1 LHKSRSSSQLSNLFN
16 IVPSRPL
23 IRPDWWPQAFAPT
36 RQKLTLRLGSLKI
49 GNMSGASPV
58 EPGIAELLTVA
69 QAIRIIDQSPVEPRM
84 QRRPLLESAGFRL
97 AEDLRTDR
105 DYPPF
110 RKSLMDGYAVRC
122 QDILKT
128 PAELQCVGEIAAGQ
142 SAKAP
147 LEAGQAMAIMTGAPL
162 PDGADGV
169 VPVEDVERRAAPGE
183 AIRVLRAPSPNRYI
197 AQRGS
202 DGAVGKVVLRRGTI
216 LGPAQIGVAAS
227 IGAASVNVFLPPRV
241 AVLGTGS
248 ELAPID
254 GPVENTQI
262 RNSNTPMLA
271 ALLRRLGCDVTDLG
285 FVRDEPPVI
294 RDAILRGLEFDAI
307 FIAGGMSMGEYD
319 FVPLILKDLGVT
331 TKITKLRIKPG
342 KPFLFGSKERVA
354 GKDAA
359 PAATNQ
365 SPANTASSENSGS
378 SDSAKL
384 CYVFGLPGN
393 PVSAFVCTLR
403 LASRL
408 LTRIGGGMVEERWL
422 TGRLDGGLTVNGP
435 REFYQPAIR
444 TVAPGAYSSRS
455 EFAMITP
462 LDWKGSADLF
472 TLAKA
477 NVILV
482 RAENEPP
489 IPKGSVV
496 RALEI

>member
-1 LHKSRSSSQLSNLFN
+1 
-16 IVPSRPL
+16 
-23 IRPDWWPQAFAPT
+23 
-36 RQKLTLRLGSLKI
+36 
-49 GNMSGASPV
+49 
-58 EPGIAELLTVA
+58 
-69 QAIRIIDQSPVEPRM
+69 M

-110 RKSLMDGYAVRC
+110 RKALMDGYAVRC

-128 PAELQCVGEIAAGQ
+128 PTELQCVGEIAAGQ

-183 AIRVLRAPSPNRYI
+183 VIRIMRAPSPNRYI

-227 IGAASVNVFLPPRV
+227 IGASSVNVFLPPRV

-294 RDAILRGLEFDAI
+294 RDAILRGLGFDAV

-319 FVPLILKDLGVT
+319 FVPLILKDLGVA

-342 KPFLFGSKERVA
+342 KPFLFGSRERVS

-359 PAATNQ
+359 PAIA
-365 SPANTASSENSGS
+365 TASEGS
-378 SDSAKL
+378 ATSDVGKP

-422 TGRLDGGLTVNGP
+422 TGRLDNGLTVNGP

-455 EFAMITP
+455 EFATITP

>member
-1 LHKSRSSSQLSNLFN
+1 M
-16 IVPSRPL
+16 
-23 IRPDWWPQAFAPT
+23 
-36 RQKLTLRLGSLKI
+36 TLRLGSLKI
-49 GNMSGASPV
+49 GDMSGASPV

-84 QRRPLLESAGFRL
+84 QRRPLLESSGFRL

-169 VPVEDVERRAAPGE
+169 VPVEDVEG
-183 AIRVLRAPSPNRYI
+183 RVTTGQVMRILRAPSPNRYI

-202 DGAVGKVVLRRGTI
+202 DGAAGKIVLRRGTI

-227 IGAASVNVFLPPRV
+227 IGAASVNVFIPPRV

-254 GPVENTQI
+254 GPVETSQI

-285 FVRDEPPVI
+285 FVRDEPPLI
-294 RDAILRGLEFDAI
+294 RDAILRGLEFDAV

-342 KPFLFGSKERVA
+342 KPFVFGSRERVA
-354 GKDAA
+354 SKGA
-359 PAATNQ
+359 PPSA
-365 SPANTASSENSGS
+365 SPAPSENSGS
-378 SDSAKL
+378 SDAAKL

-408 LTRIGGGMVEERWL
+408 LTRIGGGLVEERWL
-422 TGRLDGGLTVNGP
+422 TGRLDNGLTVNGP

-455 EFAMITP
+455 EFATITP

-477 NVILV
+477 NVLLV